1 MSDPEEVAEEVIAAC
16 RTALAA
22 CGECGAVERAHPAK
36 DGHRW
41 RANYTVAEGAML
53 LRRMTEA
60 QEAAVEAKRVVLEE
74 DRAKAANSLKASLNE
89 TDGLTRAE
97 RIANLMKLARDER
110 QAPAGRVAAEQ
121 LIARYQGWLDNPPEE
136 AEGERE
142 AKWEAM
148 HKEALERI
156 GSAEAL
162 IAEEM
167 RKPEVRG
174 EVERML
180 KEAEA

>member
-1 MSDPEEVAEEVIAAC
+1 
-16 RTALAA
+16 
-22 CGECGAVERAHPAK
+22 
-36 DGHRW
+36 
-41 RANYTVAEGAML
+41 
-53 LRRMTEA
+53 MT
-60 QEAAVEAKRVVLEE
+60 
-74 DRAKAANSLKASLNE
+74 E
-89 TDGLTRAE
+89 TDGLTRSE

-148 HKEALERI
+148 HREALERLGGAQAAI
-156 GSAEAL
+156 E
-162 IAEEM
+162 EEM
-167 RKPEVRG
+167 RRPEVRG

-180 KEAEA
+180 RESEA